1 MRYDLNYMTCGLIQN
16 LNYVDNRRGDAAPA
30 LAPHAD
36 DRGSIPGRDKPKALL
51 PNARQQVSMSHV

>member
-1 MRYDLNYMTCGLIQN
+1 MTCGLIQN

-36 DRGSIPGRDKPKALL
+36 DRGSIPGRDKTQSSIAKRSATG
-51 PNARQQVSMSHV
+51 VHVTRLR

>member
-1 MRYDLNYMTCGLIQN
+1 MTCGLIQN